1 MAGLVL
7 NKKSPFLPDIA
18 AAPTEDIAD
27 KLTDGG
33 FLADTQFGKGFDAG
47 IDQTQGLG
55 GALKAT
61 VGSAIGNE
69 EWVESGLAYYR
80 QKMQDAANVGAN
92 VTSVE
97 EIDSFGDFTDWAGYT
112 LGTLVPDVVGGGV
125 AGLAAKSGARKLLKK
140 KLEQEADTIGK
151 RLAEKAVQKNYDAA
165 AGFVGY
171 STAQNTASN
180 FAEIYEETG
189 IEAPGKA
196 LAVGVAQGALDQF
209 GVPQRAFKRMFGNE
223 GLQQFND
230 DIAERVFMSK
240 DYIYSVGSEALKAAG
255 VEGFTEA
262 TQEFLGRAAVAWAE
276 ESLPPEQQREFL
288 EIVADERSKSMYINA
303 FAAGSLAGLVGGGA
317 IEATRFGDGSRESA
331 PEGGQQFSEDEE
343 QARIN
348 RMPEARRKVIE
359 LTQAETTIDT
369 EAGPSPEP
377 TPGTVALSPEE
388 TTIQPGQDES
398 MDILLEGYERPPA
411 EPQIYWGNMPVP
423 LQKQLIVDGVEDDI
437 TTEENLRAAAEKLD
451 GQARTSALNA
461 IDASTS
467 RNTRR
472 AVPKATQQTDEFSGD
487 IFMVS
492 TPQTL
497 AEKIDTFNDAAQR
510 GPVPKPTGEGEFV
523 SQGVTE
529 ADINFNI
536 TPSQRPVFMGTEDGR
551 TVQLPGLTDFVGS
564 TDPTANPALE
574 EAASIYLDLAMRGM
588 PKEFRDLVKGTHV
601 LSTEDIPHDADAAFL
616 DRSSVIGMRFDH
628 LMEGADDEQRARR
641 NRFNTAH
648 EVMHAADF
656 KNGYSSLIDHFKMT
670 VEDIDGDGQPDI
682 NMGRA
687 IEEIFDLWES
697 DGEASGFFAYP
708 LDSLYENIANQ
719 NGDPEKIQSVLD
731 GAREELFAQLGAAYV
746 ANEGSIQKSL
756 PFGHS
761 IIEDIF
767 ANPVPAE
774 QLVTNDTRGL
784 YGNQEA
790 IQEAPV
796 SEGAGVPRDVRT
808 PAESGGVQVQDEGGA
823 GGTSGP
829 SPVEEQA
836 SESVGGT
843 PEPEA
848 GDSAGQVLPV
858 EIESVKRAE
867 DFSLNGTMNVTM
879 ADGDVYQIS
888 RDPVARGWVLDPQH
902 HEEFNLGQF
911 HPFTVGTFADN
922 RKEAEA
928 TLARLHNEK
937 LERNAPAVEEESAP
951 RQELR
956 DNLLQ
961 NIPEDGI
968 SAAQLSE
975 QVGQEEANFRDLLD
989 QMEEDGEITSDLTS
1003 DGERYFPASS
1013 DPKFIKKGAEYLLQ
1027 NSRGKTTGKA
1037 SVTKAINPKN
1047 AAKQIPALQA
1057 LSDRH
1062 DDALSSPA
1070 AWLKFERDLTG
1081 SNTTIRPPHGLISLY
1096 NDMDTWVA
1104 THSRLS
1110 DQQVQAARE
1119 GLETAREM
1127 GEVYASGEATPDI
1140 TAKLMLWGIMSR
1152 MLTASAQEAGFV
1164 DLLTKMPGAKDDP
1177 AGDIIQKTLDGTITE
1192 KDVKGWEKAVKRLI
1206 PEGSFGRSGTSN
1218 ANDWAKF
1225 MLKMSER
1232 TEDGRSRL
1240 EELHEL
1246 VGNRSI
1252 STVDVRRQFQGMI
1265 NNPGIG
1271 NKVFSFLMLM
1281 TGRDDVVILDRI
1293 QLNSMW
1299 DAGRYGK
1306 LIYDDIA
1313 DEFDKGHGLARYEA
1327 LEKSLNQRIKEL
1339 YRRLGREEEGSVG
1352 RYHWE
1357 SWVLNS
1363 GQVVAHPTM
1372 KGLLDDARGED
1383 TPYADMGAPEGK
1395 MNLFRYGAIYARDP
1409 DGKPYFL
1416 YADQS
1421 NKPYRFT
1428 PAKFSEFLDQ
1438 IKLRKRNI
1446 IPKGFKVSE
1455 YDKGFPWYEADGVNR
1470 DNLDALIRE
1479 YAEREAVESD
1489 YAVEEADVQDDTNVS
1504 GQPEAERP
1512 RFIKRKEPAPATFRD
1527 ENLRAVARETAVRE
1541 FEYSGIEPGESV
1553 ADIDIDEL
1561 TIPPT
1566 FRRLMKALERDDYLG
1581 FDRIDDAMIAVFDD
1595 DIDDYDPSPGLK
1607 SAIGRYIND
1616 TMGENG
1622 PMVPVSNRTIPK
1634 VASAYKKLRRG
1645 EIEIDEYLR
1654 VVGSTVKPYTSV
1666 PDPASVEE
1674 MRGALQANQKD
1685 LIDVPINE
1693 GAEVGLRL
1701 DIPAYDRHNV
1711 WVPTIHEKTTKSHR
1725 STARVVGASF
1735 KASPNTSRKIM
1746 EGDMSKVTYA
1756 RIMGNF
1762 VNKTAEENYND
1773 AVAALND
1780 PAWIQ
1785 VGMDPRRREGF
1796 YDRSTMDPI
1805 IFAEE
1810 VIQIGPLVLAKN
1822 AVRGDIN
1829 KASYHR
1835 REKQADTHD
1844 VSFNLDDEYLVNL
1857 DLEQR
1862 LNRAFPDSVRKALVD
1877 RLAYLKELETRMAA
1891 SQGLERLP
1899 ASVSAYDA
1907 ENLMH
1912 SKVQN
1917 QIEKFEDDYIKPIA
1931 ALMKAANLDE
1941 KQVGLYLLAKHA
1953 PERNRVIAA
1962 REREMRQEQI
1972 DRLNKALE
1980 DSMGALDRP
1989 VESITERLDR
1999 LENEPLKFQET
2010 GSGLTDEQA
2019 ESVIATAKL
2028 EDKYDALEEI
2038 AGKVYDMLTNMRQNM
2053 VDKGLLDEDT
2063 REDWEERYE
2072 FYVPLKGFAATEQDG
2087 NMVAGSGAK
2096 GFSIKGKESFK
2107 AKGRITMPENP
2118 LLNSFIDGETKIV
2131 RAERNVIAQRLLKLL
2146 SKFKSDQWSVY
2157 PPTQYPFQSPPDDIS
2172 VRKSKSQMANEP
2184 RPDDSSVNRYIQV
2197 KRNGQDHFI
2206 EIRDRELNRQ
2216 LQSSS
2221 IGIFNSDIESLNK
2234 VITGLRMFQ
2243 NFRRN
2248 MYINYNPTWGA
2259 VNPVRDVQTGVGYLL
2274 AEQDSRGGRL
2284 KGKRIIK
2291 NVIYGYPSAWKALW
2305 LDARGKQ
2312 PQTEKQK
2319 ELAQYVQDYKDDGAP
2334 TGMAYTKDIDEQARR
2349 IRRLVKQGNLR
2360 KAFNAVG
2367 KLVEDWNQVM
2377 ENVTRF
2383 STYVESRKAGV
2394 ERTTAATVAKDL
2406 TVNFNRKGEMS
2417 GTMDTFFLFFNAAIQ
2432 GNVNTADPALKSGR
2446 NGEKLTAARA
2456 VIAGLVMFGFART
2469 LMNIWMSG
2477 EDDDGESTYLDYNE
2491 YTQKTGMLFRMSDE
2505 QGFAI
2510 PKAYGWGFYD
2520 DVGRLGAELAMNVK
2534 SPDTV
2539 AVDLLTSMDRH
2550 FNPQGIHAVEDRD
2563 AAQTAI
2569 LKLGFLAGP
2578 DVADFMLEQAANIN
2592 YFGEN
2597 IEVPQNS
2604 FLTPTPAS
2612 QKTRRGTADWI
2623 ESTTKTIAQV
2633 SGGSDYR
2640 DGKIEINPDR
2650 VQHVLDF
2657 LFGGMG
2663 RFVNDAADTA
2673 HKYFNDR
2680 PDDLKPDDIPILRT
2694 FVPRPSAYKDRVT
2707 FYDARDEW
2715 GQYWDEYND
2724 ASPAEKAA
2732 LREQFGA
2739 ELYQFRMFH
2748 QQSDKALRKLSKQKK
2763 FLEETDQGDQ
2773 LKRYKMLDE
2782 IAEKQE
2788 LIYDNYNKRWNEIK
2802 P

>member
-1 MAGLVL
+1 MAGIVL
-7 NKKSPFLPDIA
+7 GRKTPFAPELPEQK
-18 AAPTEDIAD
+18 TEDLGD
-27 KLTDGG
+27 KLTEGG
-33 FLADTQFGKGFDAG
+33 ILADTQFGKGLDAG

-69 EWVESGLAYYR
+69 EWVDSGLAYYR
-80 QKMQDAANVGAN
+80 KKMQDAANVGAN

-125 AGLAAKSGARKLLKK
+125 AGVAAKAGTKKLLKN

-151 RLAEKAVQKNYDAA
+151 RLAEKVTQKNYDAA

-171 STAQNTASN
+171 SAAQNTASN

-189 IEAPGKA
+189 LEAPGKA
-196 LAVGVAQGALDQF
+196 LAVGVAQGALDRF
-209 GVPQRAFKRMFGNE
+209 GVPQRAFKRMFGSD
-223 GLQQFND
+223 GLEQFND

-240 DYIYSVGSEALKAAG
+240 DYVLAVGREAVKAAG
-255 VEGFTEA
+255 VEGFTEF

-276 ESLPPEQQREFL
+276 ENLPEDQQREFL
-288 EIVADERSKSMYINA
+288 EIVADERSKSMYINS
-303 FAAGSLAGLVGGGA
+303 FASGVLAGTAGGAAIQATKVGGRRPDQPG
-317 IEATRFGDGSRESA
+317 
-331 PEGGQQFSEDEE
+331 PEGPEPFSEEAE

-359 LTQAETTIDT
+359 LTQAETTIDP
-369 EAGPSPEP
+369 EGGPTPEP
-377 TPGTVALSPEE
+377 TPGTVALTPEE
-388 TTIQPGQDES
+388 TTIQPGQDPS
-398 MDILLEGYERPPA
+398 MDILLEGYDRPPA
-411 EPQIYWGNMPVP
+411 EPMLYWGNMPVP
-423 LQKQLIVDGVEDDI
+423 LQKQLIVDGMEDDI
-437 TTEENLRAAAEKLD
+437 ATEADLRAAAEKLE
-451 GQARTSALNA
+451 GTERSSALNA
-461 IDASTS
+461 INASVN
-467 RNTRR
+467 RGTRR
-472 AVPKATQQTDEFSGD
+472 AVPLETQQTDEFGGE

-492 TPQTL
+492 TPETL
-497 AEKIDTFNDAAQR
+497 SQKIESFNDAAAR
-510 GPVPKPTGEGEFV
+510 GPIPKTTGEGEFA

-536 TPSQRPVFMGTEDGR
+536 TPSRGPVSMLTEDGR

-574 EAASIYLDLAMRGM
+574 EAASIYLDLAMRGV

-601 LSTEDIPHDADAAFL
+601 LSTEDIPHDAEAAFL

-628 LMEGADDEQRARR
+628 LLEGADDEQRARR

-656 KNGYSSLIDHFKMT
+656 RNGYSSAIDHFKMK

-682 NMGRA
+682 SMGRA

-697 DGEASGFFAYP
+697 DAEGAGFFSYP
-708 LDSLYENIANQ
+708 LDALYDNIAKQ
-719 NGDPEKIQSVLD
+719 NGDPEKIQGVLD

-774 QLVTNDTRGL
+774 QLVTNDVRGL

-790 IQEAPV
+790 NQETPV

-823 GGTSGP
+823 GGTGGP
-829 SPVEEQA
+829 SLVEEQA

-858 EIESVKRAE
+858 ER
-867 DFSLNGTMNVTM
+867 T
-879 ADGDVYQIS
+879 
-888 RDPVARGWVLDPQH
+888 
-902 HEEFNLGQF
+902 
-911 HPFTVGTFADN
+911 
-922 RKEAEA
+922 
-928 TLARLHNEK
+928 
-937 LERNAPAVEEESAP
+937 
-951 RQELR
+951 ELR
-956 DNLLQ
+956 QSLLQ
-961 NIPEDGI
+961 SIPEGGI
-968 SAAQLSE
+968 SSAQLSE

-989 QMEEDGEITSDLTS
+989 QMEEDGEITSELTA
-1003 DGERYFPASS
+1003 DGELYLPASS
-1013 DPKFIKKGAEYLLQ
+1013 EPKFIKKGAEYLLQ

-1062 DDALSSPA
+1062 DDPLSSPA
-1070 AWLKFERDLTG
+1070 AWLRFERDLTG

-1096 NDMDTWVA
+1096 NDIDTWVA

-1140 TAKLMLWGIMSR
+1140 TGKLMLWGIMSR

-1177 AGDIIQKTLDGTITE
+1177 AGDIIQKTLDGTMTE
-1192 KDVKGWEKAVKRLI
+1192 QDVKSWEKAVKRLI

-1240 EELHEL
+1240 EELHDL

-1339 YRRLGREEEGSVG
+1339 YRRLGREDEGSVG

-1372 KGLLDDARGED
+1372 KGLLDDARGAD

-1409 DGKPYFL
+1409 DGNPYFL

-1428 PAKFSEFLDQ
+1428 PKKFSEFLDQ
-1438 IKLRKRNI
+1438 VKLRKRNI

-1489 YAVEEADVQDDTNVS
+1489 YAVEETDVQDDADVG

-1512 RFIKRKEPAPATFRD
+1512 RYIKGKRTPD
-1527 ENLRAVARETAVRE
+1527 N
-1541 FEYSGIEPGESV
+1541 S
-1553 ADIDIDEL
+1553 
-1561 TIPPT
+1561 PPH
-1566 FRRLMKALERDDYLG
+1566 
-1581 FDRIDDAMIAVFDD
+1581 
-1595 DIDDYDPSPGLK
+1595 
-1607 SAIGRYIND
+1607 
-1616 TMGENG
+1616 
-1622 PMVPVSNRTIPK
+1622 
-1634 VASAYKKLRRG
+1634 
-1645 EIEIDEYLR
+1645 
-1654 VVGSTVKPYTSV
+1654 
-1666 PDPASVEE
+1666 
-1674 MRGALQANQKD
+1674 
-1685 LIDVPINE
+1685 
-1693 GAEVGLRL
+1693 EV
-1701 DIPAYDRHNV
+1701 
-1711 WVPTIHEKTTKSHR
+1711 T
-1725 STARVVGASF
+1725 
-1735 KASPNTSRKIM
+1735 
-1746 EGDMSKVTYA
+1746 
-1756 RIMGNF
+1756 
-1762 VNKTAEENYND
+1762 
-1773 AVAALND
+1773 
-1780 PAWIQ
+1780 
-1785 VGMDPRRREGF
+1785 
-1796 YDRSTMDPI
+1796 
-1805 IFAEE
+1805 
-1810 VIQIGPLVLAKN
+1810 
-1822 AVRGDIN
+1822 
-1829 KASYHR
+1829 
-1835 REKQADTHD
+1835 
-1844 VSFNLDDEYLVNL
+1844 FNLDDEYLVDR
-1857 DLEQR
+1857 DLSQR
-1862 LNRAFPDSVRKALVD
+1862 LNRLMPKSFSKALVD
-1877 RLAYLKELETRMAA
+1877 RYGRLKELEDRLAA
-1891 SQGLERLP
+1891 SVGMDRMP

-1917 QIEKFEDDYIKPIA
+1917 QIEEFENDYIKPIA
-1931 ALMKAANLDE
+1931 AMMKAADLDGE
-1941 KQVGLYLLAKHA
+1941 QVGLYLLAKHA
-1953 PERNRVIAA
+1953 PERNRVIA
-1962 REREMRQEQI
+1962 EREQAMRAEQI

-1989 VESITERLDR
+1989 VESITERLDK
-1999 LENEPLKFQET
+1999 LENEPLRFQDT
-2010 GSGLTDEQA
+2010 GSGMTDSEA

-2038 AGKVYDMLTNMRQNM
+2038 SSKVYEMLSDMRQNM
-2053 VDKGLLDEDT
+2053 VDKGLLDDET
-2063 REDWEERYE
+2063 KEDWQDTYE
-2072 FYVPLKGFAATEQDG
+2072 FYVPLKGFAALEQDG
-2087 NMVAGSGAK
+2087 DMVAGTGAK
-2096 GFSIKGKESFK
+2096 GFSVTGKESFK
-2107 AKGRITMPENP
+2107 AKGRVTMPANP
-2118 LLNSFIDGETKIV
+2118 LLNAFVDGETKII
-2131 RAERNVIAQRLLKLL
+2131 RAEKNVIAQRLLKML

-2157 PPTQYPFQSPPDDIS
+2157 PPTQYPFQTPPDDIS
-2172 VRKSKSQMANEP
+2172 VRKSKSQMASEM
-2184 RPDDSSVNRYIQV
+2184 RPDDDKVHRYIQV

-2206 EIRDRELNRQ
+2206 EIRDKELNRN
-2216 LQSSS
+2216 LQAGSV
-2221 IGIFNSDIESLNK
+2221 GIFNSEVESFNQ
-2234 VITGLRMFQ
+2234 IMTFMREFQ
-2243 NFRRN
+2243 NFRRD
-2248 MYINYNPTWGA
+2248 MIINYNPSWGL
-2259 VNPVRDVQTGVGYLL
+2259 VNPIRDVQTGLAFIL
-2274 AEQDSRGGRL
+2274 AEQDSRAGRL
-2284 KGKRIIK
+2284 KDKDLIWEVVKGW
-2291 NVIYGYPSAWKALW
+2291 GPSWKALW
-2305 LDARGKQ
+2305 RDARGNEPK
-2312 PQTEKQK
+2312 TDEAK
-2319 ELAQYVQDYKDDGAP
+2319 ELAQFVKDYKDDGAP
-2334 TGMAYTKDIDEQARR
+2334 TGIAYSKSIDEQARR
-2349 IRRLVKQGNLR
+2349 IETLIKRGKIRE
-2360 KAFNAVG
+2360 AFAYLG
-2367 KLVEDWNQVM
+2367 KVVEDFNQVM
-2377 ENVTRF
+2377 ENVTRL
-2383 STYVESRKAGV
+2383 STYIAARKSGV

-2406 TVNFNRKGEMS
+2406 TVNFNRKGELS
-2417 GTMDTFFLFFNAAIQ
+2417 SATDTFYLFFNAAIQ
-2432 GNVNTADPALKSGR
+2432 GNVNTAEAVLKSGR
-2446 NGEKLTAARA
+2446 DGEKLTKARMVA
-2456 VIAGLVMFGFART
+2456 AGLVLAGFART
-2469 LMNIWMSG
+2469 LINIWMSG
-2477 EDDDGESTYLDYNE
+2477 EDEDGESTYLDYNE
-2491 YTQKTGMLFRMSDE
+2491 YALKSGMLFRISDE
-2505 QGFAI
+2505 QGFAL

-2520 DVGRLGAELAMNVK
+2520 DVGRLGAELAMDLK
-2534 SPDTV
+2534 SPDQV
-2539 AVDLLTSMDRH
+2539 GVDLLTSMDRH
-2550 FNPQGIHAVEDRD
+2550 FNPQGIHAVSDDRD
-2563 AAQTAI
+2563 ASESVM

-2578 DVADFMLEQAANIN
+2578 DVTDFALEQAANIN

-2597 IEVPQNS
+2597 ITIPQNP
-2604 FLTPTPAS
+2604 FLVQKPKS
-2612 QKTRRGTADWI
+2612 QKTRRRTSDWI
-2623 ESTTKTIAQV
+2623 ESTTKTIAEL
-2633 SGGSDYR
+2633 SGGDDYIP
-2640 DGKIEINPDR
+2640 GSVEVNPDR
-2650 VQHVLDF
+2650 VQHGLDF
-2657 LFGGMG
+2657 LLGGVG
-2663 RFVNDAADTA
+2663 RFFNDAADTA
-2673 HKYFNDR
+2673 TKSLNDR
-2680 PDDLKPDDIPILRT
+2680 PGDLKADDVPIIRT
-2694 FVPRPSAYKDRVT
+2694 FFPRVSQYKDRVT
-2707 FYDARDEW
+2707 YYDSRNEWLQYRTQIRDA
-2715 GQYWDEYND
+2715 D
-2724 ASPAEKAA
+2724 AEESKTLVE
-2732 LREQFGA
+2732 RYGR
-2739 ELYQFRMFH
+2739 ELYQFETFH
-2748 QQSDKALRKLSKQKK
+2748 SQAEKQLRKLSKQKK
-2763 FLEETDQGDQ
+2763 LLEDNGVIDPMV
-2773 LKRYKMLDE
+2773 RYEKLDE
-2782 IAEKQE
+2782 ITAQQE
-2788 LIYDNYNKRWNEIK
+2788 LIFDRYNKKWNEVK

>member
-1 MAGLVL
+1 MAGIVL
-7 NKKSPFLPDIA
+7 GKKNPFVPDLPK
-18 AAPTEDIAD
+18 APEEDLAD

-33 FLADTQFGKGFDAG
+33 FLADTQFGKGIDAG

-112 LGTLVPDVVGGGV
+112 LGTLVPDVLGGGV
-125 AGLAAKSGARKLLKK
+125 AGVAAKSGARKLLKK

-171 STAQNTASN
+171 SAAQNTASN

-196 LAVGVAQGALDQF
+196 LAVGTAQGALDQF
-209 GVPQRAFKRMFGNE
+209 GVPQRAFKRMFGSE

-230 DIAERVFMSK
+230 EIAERVFMSK
-240 DYIYSVGSEALKAAG
+240 DYIYSVGREAFKAAG

-276 ESLPPEQQREFL
+276 ESLPPEQQREFM

-317 IEATRFGDGSRESA
+317 IEATRFGGGNRESD

-437 TTEENLRAAAEKLD
+437 TTEANLRAAAEKLD

-536 TPSQRPVFMGTEDGR
+536 TPAQRPVFMGTEDGR

-628 LMEGADDEQRARR
+628 LIEGANDEQRARR

-648 EVMHAADF
+648 EMMHAADF

-708 LDSLYENIANQ
+708 LDSLYENIAKQ

-796 SEGAGVPRDVRT
+796 SEGAGVPRDIRT

-937 LERNAPAVEEESAP
+937 LERNAPAAEPAP

-975 QVGQEEANFRDLLD
+975 QVGQEEGNFRDLLD
-989 QMEEDGEITSDLTS
+989 QMEEDGEIISDLTP

-1232 TEDGRSRL
+1232 AEDGRSRL
-1240 EELHEL
+1240 EELHDL

-1512 RFIKRKEPAPATFRD
+1512 RFIKRKEPAPAAFRD
-1527 ENLRAVARETAVRE
+1527 EDLRAVARESAVRE

-1622 PMVPVSNRTIPK
+1622 PIVPVSNKTIPK
-1634 VASAYKKLRRG
+1634 VASAYKRLRRG

-1725 STARVVGASF
+1725 STARVVGATF

-1756 RIMGNF
+1756 RIMGGF

-1796 YDRSTMDPI
+1796 YNRKTMEPI
-1805 IFAEE
+1805 VSADE
-1810 VIQIGPLVLAKN
+1810 VIQVGPLVLAKG
-1822 AVRGDIN
+1822 AVTGDIN
-1829 KASYHR
+1829 KVSYHR
-1835 REKQADTHD
+1835 RQEQEDAHNI
-1844 VSFNLDDEYLVNL
+1844 SFNLDDEYLVEKDL
-1857 DLEQR
+1857 DQR
-1862 LNRAFPDSVRKALVD
+1862 LNRLVPGGFRRTFVD
-1877 RLAYLKELETRMAA
+1877 RYERLHELENRIAA
-1891 SQGLERLP
+1891 KLGLDRLP

-1912 SKVQN
+1912 SKVQE
-1917 QIEKFEDDYIKPIA
+1917 QITQFEEKYIKKIA
-1931 ALMKAANLDE
+1931 DKMREASLDAD
-1941 KQVGLYLLAKHA
+1941 QVGLYLIAKHA

-1989 VESITERLDR
+1989 SPEIVERLDR

-2010 GSGLTDEQA
+2010 GSGMTDADA
-2019 ESVIATAKL
+2019 ESVIAKAKL
-2028 EDKYDALEEI
+2028 EDKYDALE
-2038 AGKVYDMLTNMRQNM
+2038 AVAADVYTMLSDMRENM
-2053 VDKGLLDEDT
+2053 VAKGLLDDDT
-2063 REDWEERYE
+2063 REDWEDTYE
-2072 FYVPLKGFAATEQDG
+2072 FYVPLKGFAAIEADG
-2087 NMVAGSGAK
+2087 QMQAGSAK
-2096 GFSIKGKESFK
+2096 GFTIKGKESFR
-2107 AKGRITMPENP
+2107 AKGRITLPANP
-2118 LLNSFIDGETKIV
+2118 LLNAFKDGETKII
-2131 RAERNVIAQRLLKLL
+2131 RAERNVIAQRLLKMLG
-2146 SKFKSDQWSVY
+2146 KFKSDQWSVY
-2157 PPTQYPFQSPPDDIS
+2157 PPTQYPFKAPPDDIS
-2172 VRKSKSQMANEP
+2172 VRKSRSEMANEK
-2184 RPDDSSVNRYIQV
+2184 RPDDSNVNRYIQV

-2206 EIRDRELNRQ
+2206 EIRDAELNRQ
-2216 LQSSS
+2216 LQS
-2221 IGIFNSDIESLNK
+2221 GGVGVFNQDIEHFGQLM
-2234 VITGLRMFQ
+2234 TRMRKFQ
-2243 NFRRN
+2243 NFRRD
-2248 MYINYNPTWGA
+2248 MIINYNPSWGL
-2259 VNPVRDVQTGVGYLL
+2259 VNPIRDLQTGLAYVL
-2274 AEQDSRGGRL
+2274 AEQGSRAGRLKDKELVGKIAKGWGASWGALWRDSRGIDP
-2284 KGKRIIK
+2284 KT
-2291 NVIYGYPSAWKALW
+2291 
-2305 LDARGKQ
+2305 DKQ
-2312 PQTEKQK
+2312 R
-2319 ELAQYVQDYKDDGAP
+2319 ELAQFAREYKEDGAP
-2334 TGMAYTKDIDEQARR
+2334 TGIAYSRSLDEQARR
-2349 IRRLVKQGNLR
+2349 IESLIKRGKVKE
-2360 KAFNAVG
+2360 AFSYAG
-2367 KLVEDWNQVM
+2367 KLVEDFNQVM

-2383 STYVESRKAGV
+2383 STYVEARKAGV
-2394 ERTTAATVAKDL
+2394 ERTSAATVAKDL
-2406 TVNFNRKGEMS
+2406 TVNFNRKGDVAS
-2417 GTMDTFFLFFNAAIQ
+2417 SMDTFYLFFNAAIQ
-2432 GNVNTADPALKSGR
+2432 GNVNTAKAALRSGR
-2446 NGEKLTAARA
+2446 DGEIFTKARYVAAGMVLA
-2456 VIAGLVMFGFART
+2456 GFARA
-2469 LMNIWMSG
+2469 MFNIWRAG
-2477 EDDDGESTYLDYNE
+2477 EDEDGESKYLDFSE
-2491 YTQKTGMLFRMSDE
+2491 YTQKTGMLFIIDDE
-2505 QGFAI
+2505 QGASL
-2510 PKAYGWGFYD
+2510 PKTYGWGFYD
-2520 DVGRLGAELAMNVK
+2520 DVGRLGAELAMGIK
-2534 SPDTV
+2534 GPDQV
-2539 AVDLLTSMDRH
+2539 AIDMFTSMDRH
-2550 FNPQGIHAVEDRD
+2550 FNPQGIHAVSDDRD
-2563 AAQTAI
+2563 AVEAMM
-2569 LKLGFLAGP
+2569 LKGMFFIFP
-2578 DVADFMLEQAANIN
+2578 DVLDAGLEQVANIN

-2597 IEVPQNS
+2597 ITIPPS
-2604 FLTPTPAS
+2604 PFGAKTPRS
-2612 QKTRRGTADWI
+2612 QKTRRGTSDFI
-2623 ESTTKTIAQV
+2623 EDITTTIAEATGGSEYV
-2633 SGGSDYR
+2633 SGTF
-2640 DGKIEINPDR
+2640 EVNPDR
-2650 VQHVLDF
+2650 VQHGLDF
-2657 LFGGMG
+2657 MLGGVG
-2663 RFVNDAADTA
+2663 RFFNDLGDTA
-2673 HKYFNDR
+2673 VKAMNDR
-2680 PDDLKPDDIPILRT
+2680 PGDLKSDDLPILRS
-2694 FVPRPSAYKDRVT
+2694 FLPRASEYKDRIT
-2707 FYDARDEW
+2707 YYDSRDEW
-2715 GQYWDEYND
+2715 LQYREEINNVPPEEKRALVERYGKEFYAFDTFHKT
-2724 ASPAEKAA
+2724 AEKN
-2732 LREQFGA
+2732 
-2739 ELYQFRMFH
+2739 
-2748 QQSDKALRKLSKQKK
+2748 LRKLGKAKNQ
-2763 FLEETDQGDQ
+2763 LEENDLMDPII
-2773 LKRYKMLDE
+2773 RYQRLDA
-2782 IAEKQE
+2782 IAEQQDK
-2788 LIYDNYNKRWNEIK
+2788 IFDAYNKRWNEIK

>member
-1 MAGLVL
+1 MAGIVL
-7 NKKSPFLPDIA
+7 GRKSPFVPDLPEQ
-18 AAPTEDIAD
+18 PTEDLGD
-27 KLTDGG
+27 KLTELAAGG
-33 FLADTQFGKGFDAG
+33 ILSDTQFGKGLDAG

-80 QKMQDAANVGAN
+80 KKMQDAANVGAN

-125 AGLAAKSGARKLLKK
+125 AGVAAKAGAKKLLKN

-171 STAQNTASN
+171 SAAQNTAAN

-240 DYIYSVGSEALKAAG
+240 DYIMSVSREAVKAAG

-303 FAAGSLAGLVGGGA
+303 FAAGSLAGLVGGGT
-317 IEATRFGDGSRESA
+317 IEATRLSGGSRESG
-331 PEGGQQFSEDEE
+331 PEGGQTFNEDEE

-359 LTQAETTIDT
+359 LTQAETTIDP
-369 EAGPSPEP
+369 EAGPTPEP
-377 TPGTVALSPEE
+377 TPGTVALTAQE
-388 TTIQPGQDES
+388 TTIQPGQDPS
-398 MDILLEGYERPPA
+398 MDILLEGYDRPPA
-411 EPQIYWGNMPVP
+411 EPMLYWGNMPVP

-437 TTEENLRAAAEKLD
+437 ATEADLRAAADKLE
-451 GQARTSALNA
+451 GPARTSALNA
-461 IDASTS
+461 IDASVS
-467 RNTRR
+467 RSTRR
-472 AVPKATQQTDEFSGD
+472 AVPKQTQQTDEFSGE

-492 TPQTL
+492 TPETL
-497 AEKIDTFNDAAQR
+497 NDKIASFNDTAQR
-510 GPVPKPTGEGEFV
+510 GPMPKPTGDGEFV

-628 LMEGADDEQRARR
+628 LLEGADDEQRARR

-656 KNGYSSLIDHFKMT
+656 KNGYSAVIDHFKMK

-682 NMGRA
+682 SMGRA

-697 DGEASGFFAYP
+697 DAEGSGFFAYP
-708 LDSLYENIANQ
+708 LDSLYDDIAKH
-719 NGDPEKIQSVLD
+719 NGDPQKIQGVLD
-731 GAREELFAQLGAAYV
+731 AVREELFAQLGAAYV
-746 ANEGSIQKSL
+746 ANEGTVQKSL

-774 QLVTNDTRGL
+774 QLVTNDVRGL

-790 IQEAPV
+790 NQEAPA
-796 SEGAGVPRDVRT
+796 SESAGVLRDVRT
-808 PAESGGVQVQDEGGA
+808 PAEPGGVQVQDEGGA
-823 GGTSGP
+823 GGTGGP
-829 SPVEEQA
+829 SLVEEQA

-888 RDPVARGWVLDPQH
+888 RDPVARGWVLDGQH
-902 HEEFNLGQF
+902 FEEFNLGQF

-928 TLARLHNEK
+928 TLTQLHNEK
-937 LERNAPAVEEESAP
+937 LQRNAPAAEPAP

-975 QVGQEEANFRDLLD
+975 QVGQEEGNFRDLLD
-989 QMEEDGEITSDLTS
+989 QMEEDGDILSELTP

-1013 DPKFIKKGAEYLLQ
+1013 DPQFIKKGAEYLLQ

-1062 DDALSSPA
+1062 DDPLSSPA
-1070 AWLKFERDLTG
+1070 AWLRFERDLTG

-1119 GLETAREM
+1119 GLETASEM
-1127 GEVYASGEATPDI
+1127 GELYASGDATPDI
-1140 TAKLMLWGIMSR
+1140 TGKLMLWGIMSR

-1164 DLLTKMPGAKDDP
+1164 DLLTKMPGAKNDP
-1177 AGDIIQKTLDGTITE
+1177 AGDIIQKTLDGTMTE
-1192 KDVKGWEKAVKRLI
+1192 QDVKSWEKAVKRLI

-1232 TEDGRSRL
+1232 TEDGRSKL
-1240 EELHEL
+1240 EELHDL
-1246 VGNRSI
+1246 VGDRSI

-1339 YRRLGREEEGSVG
+1339 YRRLGREDEGSVG

-1372 KGLLDDARGED
+1372 KGLLDDARGAD
-1383 TPYADMGAPEGK
+1383 APYADMGAPEGK
-1395 MNLFRYGAIYARDP
+1395 MNLYRYGAIYARDT

-1428 PAKFSEFLDQ
+1428 PEKFSEFLDQ

-1470 DNLDALIRE
+1470 ENLDALIRE

-1489 YAVEEADVQDDTNVS
+1489 YAVEEVDLQDETDGA

-1512 RFIKRKEPAPATFRD
+1512 R
-1527 ENLRAVARETAVRE
+1527 
-1541 FEYSGIEPGESV
+1541 Y
-1553 ADIDIDEL
+1553 
-1561 TIPPT
+1561 
-1566 FRRLMKALERDDYLG
+1566 
-1581 FDRIDDAMIAVFDD
+1581 
-1595 DIDDYDPSPGLK
+1595 
-1607 SAIGRYIND
+1607 
-1616 TMGENG
+1616 
-1622 PMVPVSNRTIPK
+1622 
-1634 VASAYKKLRRG
+1634 
-1645 EIEIDEYLR
+1645 
-1654 VVGSTVKPYTSV
+1654 
-1666 PDPASVEE
+1666 
-1674 MRGALQANQKD
+1674 
-1685 LIDVPINE
+1685 
-1693 GAEVGLRL
+1693 
-1701 DIPAYDRHNV
+1701 
-1711 WVPTIHEKTTKSHR
+1711 
-1725 STARVVGASF
+1725 
-1735 KASPNTSRKIM
+1735 
-1746 EGDMSKVTYA
+1746 
-1756 RIMGNF
+1756 
-1762 VNKTAEENYND
+1762 
-1773 AVAALND
+1773 
-1780 PAWIQ
+1780 
-1785 VGMDPRRREGF
+1785 
-1796 YDRSTMDPI
+1796 
-1805 IFAEE
+1805 
-1810 VIQIGPLVLAKN
+1810 
-1822 AVRGDIN
+1822 
-1829 KASYHR
+1829 
-1835 REKQADTHD
+1835 
-1844 VSFNLDDEYLVNL
+1844 
-1857 DLEQR
+1857 
-1862 LNRAFPDSVRKALVD
+1862 
-1877 RLAYLKELETRMAA
+1877 
-1891 SQGLERLP
+1891 
-1899 ASVSAYDA
+1899 
-1907 ENLMH
+1907 
-1912 SKVQN
+1912 
-1917 QIEKFEDDYIKPIA
+1917 
-1931 ALMKAANLDE
+1931 
-1941 KQVGLYLLAKHA
+1941 
-1953 PERNRVIAA
+1953 
-1962 REREMRQEQI
+1962 
-1972 DRLNKALE
+1972 
-1980 DSMGALDRP
+1980 
-1989 VESITERLDR
+1989 
-1999 LENEPLKFQET
+1999 
-2010 GSGLTDEQA
+2010 
-2019 ESVIATAKL
+2019 
-2028 EDKYDALEEI
+2028 
-2038 AGKVYDMLTNMRQNM
+2038 
-2053 VDKGLLDEDT
+2053 
-2063 REDWEERYE
+2063 
-2072 FYVPLKGFAATEQDG
+2072 
-2087 NMVAGSGAK
+2087 
-2096 GFSIKGKESFK
+2096 IKGKRAPKLIASAVPGVDRGF
-2107 AKGRITMPENP
+2107 AFPEDTP
-2118 LLNSFIDGETKIV
+2118 
-2131 RAERNVIAQRLLKLL
+2131 
-2146 SKFKSDQWSVY
+2146 
-2157 PPTQYPFQSPPDDIS
+2157 
-2172 VRKSKSQMANEP
+2172 
-2184 RPDDSSVNRYIQV
+2184 
-2197 KRNGQDHFI
+2197 
-2206 EIRDRELNRQ
+2206 
-2216 LQSSS
+2216 
-2221 IGIFNSDIESLNK
+2221 IESL
-2234 VITGLRMFQ
+2234 IE
-2243 NFRRN
+2243 
-2248 MYINYNPTWGA
+2248 YN
-2259 VNPVRDVQTGVGYLL
+2259 
-2274 AEQDSRGGRL
+2274 
-2284 KGKRIIK
+2284 
-2291 NVIYGYPSAWKALW
+2291 
-2305 LDARGKQ
+2305 
-2312 PQTEKQK
+2312 
-2319 ELAQYVQDYKDDGAP
+2319 
-2334 TGMAYTKDIDEQARR
+2334 
-2349 IRRLVKQGNLR
+2349 
-2360 KAFNAVG
+2360 NAV
-2367 KLVEDWNQVM
+2367 VE
-2377 ENVTRF
+2377 
-2383 STYVESRKAGV
+2383 
-2394 ERTTAATVAKDL
+2394 
-2406 TVNFNRKGEMS
+2406 
-2417 GTMDTFFLFFNAAIQ
+2417 AI
-2432 GNVNTADPALKSGR
+2432 T
-2446 NGEKLTAARA
+2446 
-2456 VIAGLVMFGFART
+2456 
-2469 LMNIWMSG
+2469 
-2477 EDDDGESTYLDYNE
+2477 DDDGQVPFLKEMGLPHDIEVGSGSF
-2491 YTQKTGMLFRMSDE
+2491 TGYEPSISIRL
-2505 QGFAI
+2505 
-2510 PKAYGWGFYD
+2510 
-2520 DVGRLGAELAMNVK
+2520 LGA
-2534 SPDTV
+2534 T
-2539 AVDLLTSMDRH
+2539 
-2550 FNPQGIHAVEDRD
+2550 
-2563 AAQTAI
+2563 
-2569 LKLGFLAGP
+2569 
-2578 DVADFMLEQAANIN
+2578 LEQTNQIAPVLGDALLQDAVITAQPVNKDE
-2592 YFGEN
+2592 GM
-2597 IEVPQNS
+2597 PA
-2604 FLTPTPAS
+2604 FLVE
-2612 QKTRRGTADWI
+2612 KAD
-2623 ESTTKTIAQV
+2623 
-2633 SGGSDYR
+2633 GSDFSQEEGR
-2640 DGKIEINPDR
+2640 SLTERINPE
-2650 VQHVLDF
+2650 
-2657 LFGGMG
+2657 
-2663 RFVNDAADTA
+2663 
-2673 HKYFNDR
+2673 K
-2680 PDDLKPDDIPILRT
+2680 IP
-2694 FVPRPSAYKDRVT
+2694 
-2707 FYDARDEW
+2707 E
-2715 GQYWDEYND
+2715 
-2724 ASPAEKAA
+2724 AST
-2732 LREQFGA
+2732 LI
-2739 ELYQFRMFH
+2739 
-2748 QQSDKALRKLSKQKK
+2748 S
-2763 FLEETDQGDQ
+2763 
-2773 LKRYKMLDE
+2773 RYPTL
-2782 IAEKQE
+2782 
-2788 LIYDNYNKRWNEIK
+2788 
-2802 P
+2802 

>member
-1 MAGLVL
+1 MAGIVL
-7 NKKSPFLPDIA
+7 GKKNPFVPDLPQ
-18 AAPTEDIAD
+18 APEEDLAD

-33 FLADTQFGKGFDAG
+33 VLSDTQFGKGLDAG

-61 VGSAIGNE
+61 VGSAIGKD
-69 EWVESGLAYYR
+69 EWVDSGLAYYR

-97 EIDSFGDFTDWAGYT
+97 DIDSFGDFTDWAGYT

-125 AGLAAKSGARKLLKK
+125 AGFAAKGATKQLLKK

-171 STAQNTASN
+171 SAAQNTASN

-196 LAVGVAQGALDQF
+196 LAVGVAQGALDRF
-209 GVPQRAFKRMFGNE
+209 GVPQRAFKRMFGGD

-240 DYIYSVGSEALKAAG
+240 DYIQAVSREAIKAAG

-276 ESLPPEQQREFL
+276 ENLPAEQQREFL
-288 EIVADERSKSMYINA
+288 DIVADERSKSMYINA
-303 FAAGSLAGLVGGGA
+303 FASGSLAGLVGGGA
-317 IEATRFGDGSRESA
+317 IQASKVGGSRPDQSD
-331 PEGGQQFSEDEE
+331 PEGGAEFSEEAE

-359 LTQAETTIDT
+359 LTQAETTIDR
-369 EAGPSPEP
+369 EAGPTPEP
-377 TPGTVALSPEE
+377 TPGTVALSQAE

-398 MDILLEGYERPPA
+398 MEILLEGYERPPV

-423 LQKQLIVDGVEDDI
+423 LQKQLIVDGIEDDI

-497 AEKIDTFNDAAQR
+497 TEKIDSFNDAAQR
-510 GPVPKPTGEGEFV
+510 GPMPKPTGEGEFV

-574 EAASIYLDLAMRGM
+574 EAASIYLDLSMRGM

-628 LMEGADDEQRARR
+628 LIEGADDEQRARR

-648 EVMHAADF
+648 EMMHAADF
-656 KNGYSSLIDHFKMT
+656 KNGYSAQIDHFKMT

-682 NMGRA
+682 SMGRA

-697 DGEASGFFAYP
+697 DSEGAGFFSYP
-708 LDSLYENIANQ
+708 LDALYDNIAKQ
-719 NGDPEKIQSVLD
+719 NGDPEKIQGVLD

-774 QLVTNDTRGL
+774 QLVTNDVRGL

-796 SEGAGVPRDVRT
+796 SEGAGVPRDIRT

-829 SPVEEQA
+829 SPIEEQA
-836 SESVGGT
+836 SESVVGT

-858 EIESVKRAE
+858 EIDSVKRAE

-902 HEEFNLGQF
+902 HGEFNLSLF
-911 HPFTVGTFADN
+911 HPFSVGTFADN

-928 TLARLHNEK
+928 TLTRLHNEK
-937 LERNAPAVEEESAP
+937 LERNTPAAEPAP

-961 NIPEDGI
+961 NISEEGI

-989 QMEEDGEITSDLTS
+989 QMEEDGEINSELTA
-1003 DGERYFPASS
+1003 DGERYFPATSE
-1013 DPKFIKKGAEYLLQ
+1013 PKFIKKGAEYLLQ
-1027 NSRGKTTGKA
+1027 NSKGNTTGKPA
-1037 SVTKAINPKN
+1037 VTKAINPGN
-1047 AAKQIPALQA
+1047 AAKQTASLGE
-1057 LSDRH
+1057 LMDRH
-1062 DDALSSPA
+1062 QDPLSSPA
-1070 AWLKFERDLTG
+1070 TWLKFERDLTG
-1081 SNTTIRPPHGLISLY
+1081 KNSTLRPPHGLIDLY
-1096 NDMDTWVA
+1096 NDIDLWA
-1104 THSRLS
+1104 QTHSRLT
-1110 DQQVQAARE
+1110 DQQIEAARE
-1119 GLETAREM
+1119 GLDTATEM
-1127 GEVYASGEATPDI
+1127 GEVYAAGEATPDI

-1164 DLLTKMPGAKDDP
+1164 DLLTKLPGSQNDP
-1177 AGDIIQKTLDGTITE
+1177 AGDIIQKTLDGTMSQTDADQWVV
-1192 KDVKGWEKAVKRLI
+1192 DVKTLI
-1206 PEGSFGRSGTSN
+1206 PAGSFGKAGTSN

-1232 TEDGRSRL
+1232 ADDGRSKL
-1240 EELHEL
+1240 EQLHDL
-1246 VGNRSI
+1246 VADRNI
-1252 STVDVRRQFQGMI
+1252 STADVRRQFQGMI

-1299 DAGRYGK
+1299 DSGRYGK
-1306 LIYDDIA
+1306 LIYDDLA
-1313 DEFDKGHGLARYEA
+1313 DEFDGGHGLARYEA
-1327 LEKSLNQRIKEL
+1327 IEKSLKQKIGDL
-1339 YRRLGREEEGSVG
+1339 YTAIGRPQDASVG

-1372 KGLLDDARGED
+1372 KGLLADARGQD
-1383 TPYADMGAPEGK
+1383 APYADMGAPEGK

-1409 DGKPYFL
+1409 DGNPYFL
-1416 YADQS
+1416 YSDQS
-1421 NKPYRFT
+1421 DQPYRFT
-1428 PAKFSEFLDQ
+1428 PAQFSKFTSE
-1438 IKLRKRNI
+1438 IKKASRKI
-1446 IPKGFKVSE
+1446 IPSGFKVSQ

-1470 DNLDALIRE
+1470 DNLDALVRE

-1489 YAVEEADVQDDTNVS
+1489 YAVEETDVQDDTD
-1504 GQPEAERP
+1504 GTEQPEAERP
-1512 RFIKRKEPAPATFRD
+1512 RFIRRNNPAPAAFRD
-1527 ENLRAVARETAVRE
+1527 EDLRAVARETAVRE

-1553 ADIDIDEL
+1553 ADIDIDDL

-1595 DIDDYDPSPGLK
+1595 DIDGFDPSPGLK

-1616 TMGENG
+1616 TMGF
-1622 PMVPVSNRTIPK
+1622 
-1634 VASAYKKLRRG
+1634 
-1645 EIEIDEYLR
+1645 
-1654 VVGSTVKPYTSV
+1654 
-1666 PDPASVEE
+1666 
-1674 MRGALQANQKD
+1674 
-1685 LIDVPINE
+1685 NE
-1693 GAEVGLRL
+1693 GSEVSTPRF
-1701 DIPAYDRHNV
+1701 V
-1711 WVPTIHEKTTKSHR
+1711 KT
-1725 STARVVGASF
+1725 
-1735 KASPNTSRKIM
+1735 P
-1746 EGDMSKVTYA
+1746 EYQ
-1756 RIMGNF
+1756 
-1762 VNKTAEENYND
+1762 
-1773 AVAALND
+1773 AA
-1780 PAWIQ
+1780 
-1785 VGMDPRRREGF
+1785 
-1796 YDRSTMDPI
+1796 
-1805 IFAEE
+1805 
-1810 VIQIGPLVLAKN
+1810 
-1822 AVRGDIN
+1822 
-1829 KASYHR
+1829 
-1835 REKQADTHD
+1835 HD
-1844 VSFNLDDEYLVNL
+1844 VSFNLDDEYLVEKDL
-1857 DLEQR
+1857 DQR
-1862 LNRAFPDSVRKALVD
+1862 LNRLVPDGFRRTFVD
-1877 RLAYLKELETRMAA
+1877 RYERLKELENRIAA
-1891 SQGLERLP
+1891 SVGLDRMP

-1912 SKVQN
+1912 SKVQE
-1917 QIEKFEDDYIKPIA
+1917 QIVQFEDKYIKSIA
-1931 ALMKAANLDE
+1931 DKMREAGLDGE
-1941 KQVGLYLLAKHA
+1941 QVGLYLLAKHA

-1989 VESITERLDR
+1989 VEGIRERLDK
-1999 LENEPLKFQET
+1999 LENEPLKFQDT
-2010 GSGLTDEQA
+2010 GSGMTDVDA
-2019 ESVIATAKL
+2019 ESVIAKAKQ
-2028 EDKYDALEEI
+2028 EDKYDALESI
-2038 AGKVYDMLTNMRQNM
+2038 SADVYDMLSDMRENM
-2053 VDKGLLDEDT
+2053 VAKGLLDDDT
-2063 REDWEERYE
+2063 REDWEDTYE
-2072 FYVPLKGFAATEQDG
+2072 FYVPLKGFAAIETDG
-2087 NMVAGSGAK
+2087 QMQAGSAK
-2096 GFSIKGKESFK
+2096 GFTIKGKESFR
-2107 AKGRITMPENP
+2107 AKGRITLPANP
-2118 LLNSFIDGETKIV
+2118 LLNAFKDGETKII
-2131 RAERNVIAQRLLKLL
+2131 RAERNVIAQRLLKMLG
-2146 SKFKSDQWSVY
+2146 KFKSDQWRVY
-2157 PPTQYPFQSPPDDIS
+2157 PPTQYPFKAPPDDIS
-2172 VRKSKSQMANEP
+2172 VRKSRSEMASEQ
-2184 RPDDSSVNRYIQV
+2184 RPDDSGVNRYIQV

-2206 EIRDRELNRQ
+2206 EIRDLELNRQ
-2216 LQSSS
+2216 LQSGGV
-2221 IGIFNSDIESLNK
+2221 GIFNAEVETFGK
-2234 VITGLRMFQ
+2234 VMTGLRQFQ
-2243 NFRRN
+2243 NFRRD
-2248 MYINYNPTWGA
+2248 MIINYNPTWGL
-2259 VNPVRDVQTGVGYLL
+2259 VNPIRDIQTGLAYALSEQDARDGRLTELSAKDLVFSVGKGWKSSWGALWR
-2274 AEQDSRGGRL
+2274 DSRGIEPKTDRQ
-2284 KGKRIIK
+2284 R
-2291 NVIYGYPSAWKALW
+2291 
-2305 LDARGKQ
+2305 
-2312 PQTEKQK
+2312 
-2319 ELAQYVQDYKDDGAP
+2319 ELAQLVKEYKEDGAP
-2334 TGMAYTKDIDEQARR
+2334 TGIAYSRNLDEQARR
-2349 IRRLVKQGNLR
+2349 IKT
-2360 KAFNAVG
+2360 
-2367 KLVEDWNQVM
+2367 LVEQGKMREYLSAIGKAVEDFNQVM

-2383 STYVESRKAGV
+2383 STYTQTRKKGI

-2406 TVNFNRKGEMS
+2406 TVNFNRKGDMS
-2417 GTMDTFFLFFNAAIQ
+2417 SAMDTLFLFFNAAIQ
-2432 GNVNTADPALKSGR
+2432 GNVNTAKPALRSGKDGKTFTKAR
-2446 NGEKLTAARA
+2446 YLAAS
-2456 VIAGLVMFGFART
+2456 LVMLGFART
-2469 LMNIWMSG
+2469 LASIWNAD
-2477 EDDDGESTYLDYNE
+2477 EDDDGESKYLDFSE
-2491 YTQKTGMLFRMSDE
+2491 YTQKTGMLFMYSDK
-2505 QGFAI
+2505 QGVSI

-2520 DVGRLGAELAMNVK
+2520 DVGRLGAELVMGIKGADQVG
-2534 SPDTV
+2534 
-2539 AVDLLTSMDRH
+2539 VDMLTSIDRH
-2550 FNPQGIHAVEDRD
+2550 FNPQGIHAVSDDRD
-2563 AAQTAI
+2563 AIEALF
-2569 LKLGFLAGP
+2569 LKIGFFAAP
-2578 DVADFMLEQAANIN
+2578 DIVDFGLEQVANVN

-2597 IEVPQNS
+2597 ITIPPS
-2604 FLTPTPAS
+2604 PFGAKTPRS
-2612 QKTRRGTADWI
+2612 QKTRRGTADAI
-2623 ESTTKTIAQV
+2623 EQMTTAIAEATGGSQYV
-2633 SGGSDYR
+2633 SGAV
-2640 DGKIEINPDR
+2640 EISPDR
-2650 VQHVLDF
+2650 AQHALDF
-2657 LFGGMG
+2657 LLGGVG
-2663 RFVNDAADTA
+2663 RFFSDLGDTA
-2673 HKYFNDR
+2673 MKARNDR
-2680 PDDLKPDDIPILRT
+2680 PDDLKMDDLPILRS
-2694 FVPRPSAYKDRVT
+2694 FFPRASEYKDRVT
-2707 FYDARDEW
+2707 YYDSRDEW
-2715 GQYWDEYND
+2715 LQYWEEINNV
-2724 ASPAEKAA
+2724 PAEQKRA
-2732 LREQFGA
+2732 LA
-2739 ELYQFRMFH
+2739 ERYGKEFYSFEKFH
-2748 QQSDKALRKLSKQKK
+2748 KTAERNLRKLGKAKNQ
-2763 FLEETDQGDQ
+2763 LEENGLMDPII
-2773 LKRYKMLDE
+2773 RYQRLDA
-2782 IAEKQE
+2782 IAEQQDK
-2788 LIYDNYNKRWNEIK
+2788 IFDAYNKRWNEIK